1 MKNIPKRPT
10 LILAK
15 IKSFIKFKDVAK
27 CIQLVALAS
36 LKKMKDKL
44 ATRHT
49 TLAVMKDLFYIENNI
64 NTHPNDYENKIL
76 SIVTITTEKSCSGAI
91 NTRTSRY
98 VLRFYQKIRNIVR
111 LSHFIFIGKKGS
123 LLIRKR
129 FKNNVS
135 IKLFKELEKDVNSL
149 VLSYLVVNSI
159 HKKNFDT
166 CIIFFNKFESGFSSK
181 IAYYQI
187 DSFDQFVLNVYSSD
201 RPFNRLFDLLIEK
214 NIGDDFFFLELYY
227 FYFCLILLDALE
239 ENNYSELASRAQA
252 MESAVKNTTERIASL
267 TLVYNKTRQA
277 LITNEI
283 IEVLNASSA
292 IL

>member
-1 MKNIPKRPT
+1 MKNIPRRPT

-15 IKSFIKFKDVAK
+15 VKSFIKFKDVAK

-44 ATRHT
+44 ATRHA
-49 TLAVMKDLFYIENNI
+49 TLAAVKDLFYIENNI
-64 NTHPNDYENKIL
+64 NTQPSNYDNKIL
-76 SIVTITTEKSCSGAI
+76 AIVVISTEKSCSGAI
-91 NTRTSRY
+91 NTRTTRY
-98 VLRFYQKIRNIVR
+98 VLRFYQRFRNIVR
-111 LSHFIFIGKKGS
+111 LAHFTFLGKKGL

-129 FKNNVS
+129 FRNNLS
-135 IKLFKELEKDVNSL
+135 LKLFKELEKDVNCL
-149 VLSYLVVNSI
+149 AISYLVVNSI
-159 HKKNFDT
+159 HKKKFDS
-166 CIIFFNKFESGFSSK
+166 CVIFFNKFESGFSSK
-181 IAYYQI
+181 ISSYQI

-227 FYFCLILLDALE
+227 FCFCLVLLDALE

-267 TLVYNKTRQA
+267 TLIYNKTRQA

-292 IL
+292 IE